1 MIIQE
6 NTIIHGDSL
15 TVLRQMEPESV
26 DAIIT
31 DPPYGINYVS
41 QTGASIKN
49 DKSPFIWFL
58 YDAFRVLK
66 SGEAGRGGLICF
78 TRWDVEQTF
87 IDAMKIAGFN
97 VKSEVIWDTRASRP
111 KTRRRQE
118 CTGQTGYTMHI
129 LDGIVTEVL
138 HQVFDKMQGAS
149 NDMIVGSAVQKQMAM
164 IRSELQRARAENTKA
179 NKEYE
184 SLKAEVLKAIQGKSA
199 LPQDV
204 LTEMLEDTRQKV
216 LSTSERITTLT
227 AELNDGNS
235 KIEEMKAEFN
245 RIVSWSKIFDESP
258 MEVKK
263 MICGYIIKKVSVFR
277 DYRIKI
283 EFNIN
288 VEQFLNGIDSI
299 DECDTYELPM
309 AQ

>member
-97 VKSEVIWDTRASRP
+97 VKSEVIWDKVACSRKEASCIIGSLLVELAP
-111 KTRRRQE
+111 VCEKCGGVPDGVLNLQTE
-118 CTGQTGYTMHI
+118 AGLSLTG
-129 LDGIVTEVL
+129 D
-138 HQVFDKMQGAS
+138 A
-149 NDMIVGSAVQKQMAM
+149 
-164 IRSELQRARAENTKA
+164 
-179 NKEYE
+179 
-184 SLKAEVLKAIQGKSA
+184 
-199 LPQDV
+199 DV
-204 LTEMLEDTRQKV
+204 LITGHSIISGKPV
-216 LSTSERITTLT
+216 RIKLT
-227 AELNDGNS
+227 DYGFEYYGDHAELARVREKRCVYHGR
-235 KIEEMKAEFN
+235 A
-245 RIVSWSKIFDESP
+245 VSPTKE
-258 MEVKK
+258 
-263 MICGYIIKKVSVFR
+263 
-277 DYRIKI
+277 
-283 EFNIN
+283 N
-288 VEQFLNGIDSI
+288 
-299 DECDTYELPM
+299 
-309 AQ
+309 